1 MGSIE
6 FIDEV
11 STKDAALALMP
22 IASLFEQAEQLRAA
36 GQTAE
41 AVALYKAWLSV
52 GGRPASHAVW
62 FNLGSLLQAEG
73 DIGGA
78 IDSYEAALAVSP
90 RFAHALINLGL
101 ALERAGH
108 SQRALSVWADV
119 VANRLLS
126 DLTSDDLVVM
136 ALNHIGRVQENLKQ
150 YRLAENALTQSLQ
163 IKPQQPGVIQH
174 WVHVRQK
181 ACMWP
186 VYRSMPHVSINDMLL
201 ATSPL
206 AMLAMNDDPVQQLLV
221 AQSFVNRT
229 YPLKQERLYNIYR
242 RVHSRLRIG
251 YVSGDLCVHAVGLL
265 LAELLESHDRECV
278 EIYGYDFSPEDK
290 TPQRARLLKAFDH
303 LRPIQQLDD
312 RSAAQLIVDDEID
325 VLIDLHGLSHG
336 ARPGIFALRPA
347 KLQGTWLGFI
357 GTTAMPWLDFVI
369 TDRNA
374 LPDSSVPFFCERPLY
389 VEGSFL
395 PLSSSAGE
403 IKTITRAEV
412 GLPEKAFV
420 MAAFGNVYKITPE
433 IFDRWLG
440 ILKRAPDAL
449 LWLIDDNDAATENLR
464 TYADTAGVDS
474 TRIHFSPRTSL
485 ASYRSYLKVADLFL
499 DTWPYNCGST
509 TNDVLN
515 SGLPILTV
523 GGRTMVSR
531 MGTSMLSALKLDSL
545 IAENLQDYENRA
557 VAFAQRQEPLPI
569 VDVRSIVSADHSKR
583 LARSIER
590 GLHDLI
596 MSGG

>member
-1 MGSIE
+1 MGSRE
-6 FIDEV
+6 LTDEGFGQN
-11 STKDAALALMP
+11 DAVASLP
-22 IASLFEQAEQLRAA
+22 VASLFEQAEQLRSS

-41 AVALYKAWLSV
+41 AIALYKSWLSV
-52 GGRPASHAVW
+52 AGRQDAHVVW

-73 DIGGA
+73 DLGGA
-78 IDSYEAALAVSP
+78 IASYQAALAVSP

-101 ALERAGH
+101 ALERAG
-108 SQRALSVWADV
+108 QTQKALSAWSDV
-119 VANRLLS
+119 VAQRLLS
-126 DLTSDDLVVM
+126 EQTSNDLIVM

-150 YRLAENALTQSLQ
+150 YRLAENALAQSLQ
-163 IKPQQPGVIQH
+163 IDPRQPGVIQH
-174 WVHVRQK
+174 LIHVRQK

-186 VYRSMPHVSINDMLL
+186 VYRPMPSVSMNEMLL

-229 YPLKQERLYNIYR
+229 YPLQQERLYNTHR
-242 RVHSRLRIG
+242 RAHSRLRIG

-303 LRPIQQLDD
+303 LRSIRHLDD
-312 RSAAQLIVDDEID
+312 RTVAQLIVDDEID

-347 KLQGTWLGFI
+347 RLQGAWLGFI
-357 GTTAMPWLDFVI
+357 GTTSMPWLDFVI

-374 LPDSSVPFFCERPLY
+374 LPDATVPFFRERPLY
-389 VEGSFL
+389 VDGSFL
-395 PLSSSAGE
+395 PLSASAGD
-403 IKTITRAEV
+403 IQPINRAEI
-412 GLPEKAFV
+412 GLPENAFV

-433 IFDRWLG
+433 IFDRWLA
-440 ILKRAPDAL
+440 ILKRAPNAL
-449 LWLIDDNDAATENLR
+449 LWLIDDNDTATRNLR
-464 TYADTAGVDS
+464 DYTAAAGIDLKRV
-474 TRIHFSPRTSL
+474 HFSPRTSL
-485 ASYRSYLKVADLFL
+485 GSYRSYLKVADLFL

-515 SGLPILTV
+515 AGLPILTV

-545 IAENLQDYENRA
+545 IAKNLQDYEDRA
-557 VAFAQRQEPLPI
+557 VAFAEGKETLPI
-569 VDVRSIVSADHSKR
+569 VDVRSMVSADHSKR

-590 GLHDLI
+590 GLRDLI
-596 MSGG
+596 ASGG